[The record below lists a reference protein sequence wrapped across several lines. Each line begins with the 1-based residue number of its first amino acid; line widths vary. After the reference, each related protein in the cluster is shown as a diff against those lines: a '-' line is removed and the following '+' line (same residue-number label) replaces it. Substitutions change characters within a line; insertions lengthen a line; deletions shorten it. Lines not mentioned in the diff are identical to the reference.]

1 MSNNQIP
8 LINPISGKILSKS
21 ILDFSSLDT
30 LIDYL
35 YTQESSFQRQLAVN
49 TDLDHINSTDDP
61 FCKTNILIIDQN
73 GELLT
78 TSLFFRLHN
87 FKNAKF
93 YAFNKSIF
101 FGKNEN
107 SNIDDY
113 LNHIVDPLPTL
124 IKPVKPSSNSKVLL
138 ESWAVALELDV
149 QSYFSI
155 IERFHDTEYDIYK
168 QGLRSIMNFLIVY
181 CKGNVLAEDKITTDE
196 VSNFSFDIHALKAN
210 FKNIEIDQTN
220 SLIDIIDYD
229 LFEQYYFK
237 FKDLKQKINTFK
249 QNIIIKDYEAILN
262 ALTKFEYFVNQLIT
276 KFDHSFDRNLDFDI
290 DSLMF
295 EKFSTLIEHKSG
307 NLFTS
312 QIDNLYTIANSLFVK
327 STEIL
332 IMKRNIQKEIL
343 SIDYNSILKKM
354 VSLKKI
360 IDSDFNE
367 NMNLLVH
374 RYDTLKYIEFDIP
387 LIYGMNLLESVRRKI
402 IFKTKYYLK
411 FSSLIV
417 NNNDWLEEDLKIEYD
432 IRNNY
437 LSNLEELENI
447 SFLNKKMFNN
457 KFQIKN
463 TFSDLRK
470 LQKYITL
477 GEYDDN
483 DADDEEL
490 DIETRNLLS
499 YCDYLEHN
507 NYESLAK
514 ELLVSFEDMKGELLN
529 NSEIE
534 QQMNKSK
541 VESLENEVEELKAK
555 LILQDLIET
564 DDWPVEMSSLSI
576 KQESPLV
583 ESVNNNYEENK
594 TIKLLNEQLKTST
607 EKNVFMENKLNE
619 TILMF
624 KQDFNIASKMNSELI
639 KENEDLK
646 LMLSKSENDNRN
658 LHDRMKNLLYKD
670 ISLLEK
676 IGLLLDID
684 NMQVNRVKGLK
695 NQQSNMMSS
704 TILLP
709 KNEELSLKA
718 DIDKLNELKNIDD
731 MIKFEDSFRELFN
744 ESIVKRFSDV
754 EELAKKYTKENKQMK
769 KHIKHLEDSV

>member
-8 LINPISGKILSKS
+8 LINPISGKIISKS

-35 YTQESSFQRQLAVN
+35 YTQEPSFQRQLAVN

-181 CKGNVLAEDKITTDE
+181 CKGNVLDEDKITTDE

-276 KFDHSFDRNLDFDI
+276 KFDHSFDKNLDFDI

-374 RYDTLKYIEFDIP
+374 RYDTLKYIEFDLP

>member
-8 LINPISGKILSKS
+8 LINPISGKIISKS

-35 YTQESSFQRQLAVN
+35 YTQEPSFQRQLAVN

-78 TSLFFRLHN
+78 TSLFFSLHN

-249 QNIIIKDYEAILN
+249 QNIIIKDYAAILN

-276 KFDHSFDRNLDFDI
+276 KFDHSFDKNLDFDI

-295 EKFSTLIEHKSG
+295 EKFSTLIEHK
-307 NLFTS
+307 
-312 QIDNLYTIANSLFVK
+312 
-327 STEIL
+327 
-332 IMKRNIQKEIL
+332 
-343 SIDYNSILKKM
+343 
-354 VSLKKI
+354 
-360 IDSDFNE
+360 
-367 NMNLLVH
+367 
-374 RYDTLKYIEFDIP
+374 
-387 LIYGMNLLESVRRKI
+387 
-402 IFKTKYYLK
+402 
-411 FSSLIV
+411 
-417 NNNDWLEEDLKIEYD
+417 
-432 IRNNY
+432 
-437 LSNLEELENI
+437 
-447 SFLNKKMFNN
+447 
-457 KFQIKN
+457 
-463 TFSDLRK
+463 
-470 LQKYITL
+470 
-477 GEYDDN
+477 
-483 DADDEEL
+483 
-490 DIETRNLLS
+490 
-499 YCDYLEHN
+499 
-507 NYESLAK
+507 
-514 ELLVSFEDMKGELLN
+514 
-529 NSEIE
+529 
-534 QQMNKSK
+534 
-541 VESLENEVEELKAK
+541 
-555 LILQDLIET
+555 
-564 DDWPVEMSSLSI
+564 
-576 KQESPLV
+576 
-583 ESVNNNYEENK
+583 
-594 TIKLLNEQLKTST
+594 
-607 EKNVFMENKLNE
+607 
-619 TILMF
+619 
-624 KQDFNIASKMNSELI
+624 
-639 KENEDLK
+639 
-646 LMLSKSENDNRN
+646 
-658 LHDRMKNLLYKD
+658 
-670 ISLLEK
+670 
-676 IGLLLDID
+676 
-684 NMQVNRVKGLK
+684 
-695 NQQSNMMSS
+695 
-704 TILLP
+704 
-709 KNEELSLKA
+709 
-718 DIDKLNELKNIDD
+718 
-731 MIKFEDSFRELFN
+731 
-744 ESIVKRFSDV
+744 
-754 EELAKKYTKENKQMK
+754 
-769 KHIKHLEDSV
+769 

>member
-8 LINPISGKILSKS
+8 LINPISGKIISKS

-35 YTQESSFQRQLAVN
+35 YTQEPSFQRQLAVN

-181 CKGNVLAEDKITTDE
+181 CKRNVLAEDKIATDE

-249 QNIIIKDYEAILN
+249 QNIIIKDYAAILN

-276 KFDHSFDRNLDFDI
+276 KFDQSFDKNLDFDI

-374 RYDTLKYIEFDIP
+374 RYNTLKYIEFDLP

-447 SFLNKKMFNN
+447 SFLNKKVFSN

-534 QQMNKSK
+534 HQMNKSK

-564 DDWPVEMSSLSI
+564 DDWPVEISSLSI

-619 TILMF
+619 TVLMF

>member
-35 YTQESSFQRQLAVN
+35 YTQEPSFQRQLAVN

-374 RYDTLKYIEFDIP
+374 RYDTLKYIEFDLP

-447 SFLNKKMFNN
+447 SFLNKKVFSN

>member
-8 LINPISGKILSKS
+8 LINPISGKIISKS

-35 YTQESSFQRQLAVN
+35 YTQEPSFQRQLAVN

-181 CKGNVLAEDKITTDE
+181 CKGNVLDEDKITTDE

-374 RYDTLKYIEFDIP
+374 RYDTLKYIEFDLP

-447 SFLNKKMFNN
+447 SFLNKKVFNN

>member
-8 LINPISGKILSKS
+8 LINPISGKIISKS

-35 YTQESSFQRQLAVN
+35 YTQEPSFQRQLAVN

-181 CKGNVLAEDKITTDE
+181 CKGNVLDEDKITTDE

-374 RYDTLKYIEFDIP
+374 RYDTLKYIEFDLP

-676 IGLLLDID
+676 IGLLLDVD

>member
-35 YTQESSFQRQLAVN
+35 YTQEPSFQRQLAVN

-276 KFDHSFDRNLDFDI
+276 KFDHSFDKNLDFDI

-374 RYDTLKYIEFDIP
+374 RYDTLKYIEFDLP

>member
-8 LINPISGKILSKS
+8 LINPISGKIISKS

-35 YTQESSFQRQLAVN
+35 YTQEPSFQRQLAVN

-276 KFDHSFDRNLDFDI
+276 KFDHSFDKNLDFDI

-374 RYDTLKYIEFDIP
+374 RYDTLKYIEFDLP

-447 SFLNKKMFNN
+447 SFLNKKVFNN

>member
-8 LINPISGKILSKS
+8 LINPISGKIISKS

-35 YTQESSFQRQLAVN
+35 YTQEPSFQRQLAVN

-181 CKGNVLAEDKITTDE
+181 CKGNVLDEDKITTDE

-276 KFDHSFDRNLDFDI
+276 KFDQSFDKNLDFDI

-374 RYDTLKYIEFDIP
+374 RYDTLKYIEFDLP

-447 SFLNKKMFNN
+447 SFLNKKVFNN

-619 TILMF
+619 TVLMF

-676 IGLLLDID
+676 IGLLLDIE